1 MINKSIHYI
10 WLGKKEMPKSYKI
23 SRESLKKFAKDFEVK
38 VWTENELSKFDLPI
52 YFYKLIL
59 EIMEIENELDIE
71 IFQTLSQIKR
81 TEEIIKF
88 HQNQEDVSEL
98 AIFQYRRMKED
109 LSNQLAELL
118 SKYSLDV
125 KISPSIAWAA

>member
-1 MINKSIHYI
+1 
-10 WLGKKEMPKSYKI
+10 
-23 SRESLKKFAKDFEVK
+23 
-38 VWTENELSKFDLPI
+38 
-52 YFYKLIL
+52 
-59 EIMEIENELDIE
+59 MEIENELDIE

-88 HQNQEDVSEL
+88 HQSQEDVSEL
-98 AIFQYRRMKED
+98 AVFQYKKMKED

-125 KISPSIAWAA
+125 KISPSIAMDA